1 MTDSISSKTDFM
13 KVRDFQKAF
22 NCPAPEVPTPL
33 SDAQA
38 MNRASFSAEE
48 GIELLFATAMD
59 REKFKDMYKEFLTR
73 LNKSYEKQL
82 KKEFPPTKLIGQ
94 VDALIDQK
102 YFAEGGLVETGVI
115 PDAIFN
121 HVHEANMG
129 KIWDDGK
136 AHYDEYGKIIKP
148 ANWEKDYAPEPKIA
162 EEITR
167 QIELGASR
175 FN

>member
-1 MTDSISSKTDFM
+1 MTDTNKHKTDFE
-13 KVRDFQKAF
+13 KVREFQKAF
-22 NCPAPEVPTPL
+22 NCPAPDVPTPL
-33 SDAQA
+33 SDTQA

-59 REKFKDMYKEFLTR
+59 KEKFKDMYAEFLVR

-82 KKEFPPTKLIGQ
+82 TKEFPPTKLIGQ
-94 VDALIDQK
+94 VDALIDKK

-121 HVHEANMG
+121 YVHQANMA

-136 AHYDEYGKIIKP
+136 PHYDEYGKIIKP
-148 ANWEKDYAPEPKIA
+148 PNWEKDFAPEPKI
-162 EEITR
+162 EKEINR
-167 QIELGASR
+167 QIELGSSR